1 LEADMTWIVLGEDNG
16 KIKLVSKSH
25 SSNEKPGLLPKGSYL
40 TIENKETGSKF
51 ILRVD
56 DSNQSEPYRPSPL
69 IVDMDLEGLYGD
81 TRCQNIIHAYRIK
94 DISNRDDGKI
104 DFIPPQSLARRS
116 TQEEIDI
123 AFGSSPQGPKVF
135 LATVHSGQNQLLID
149 ENKNFITA
157 SLPDDM
163 FFYQMLICGK
173 TGSGKTVAMKYLV
186 QHFVEELEGAVLT
199 INVKDVDFLRM
210 DQPSQTKSTRAHEEW
225 KVLGVEPHGISN
237 CTIYYPANTNIEHTK
252 GINYKITQK
261 ITLNVKTIEPEA
273 LTGLLQNIS
282 EIGAL
287 NFPDIFRYWQ
297 QNEMGKSG
305 SFNDFVT
312 YFNNQVKDPHFNTL
326 NSRGDVSNVTL
337 HRATFD
343 NIARNLN
350 NSQEFFDNKDAKTID
365 YMDILYPGKLSIIN
379 VAGQKGIQFGSIL
392 LRHLLT
398 RIVTAKSQREND
410 TPILVIIDEVHQF
423 YNTESSREA
432 LGDLDTICRTGR
444 SQMIGVVFA
453 SQNQTDI
460 PKGLSS
466 VINTKIFFKSDGV
479 SGSLYGV
486 SSDEIQTLGPGYAVA
501 NIHNMSQLR
510 IIKFPL
516 SLSGVI
522 EEA

>member
-1 LEADMTWIVLGEDNG
+1 MAWIVLGEENG

-25 SSNEKPGLLPKGSYL
+25 SPNERPGLLPKGSYL
-40 TIENKETGSKF
+40 TIESKETGSKF

-56 DSNQSEPYRPSPL
+56 DSNQNEPYRPSPL

-81 TRCQNIIHAYRIK
+81 TKCQNIIYAYRIK
-94 DISNRDDGKI
+94 DITNRDDGKI
-104 DFIPPQSLARRS
+104 DFIPPQALARRS

-123 AFGSSPQGPKVF
+123 AFGSSSHGPKVF
-135 LATVHSGQNQLLID
+135 LATVHSGQNQLLFD

-157 SLPDDM
+157 SLPDEM
-163 FFYQMLICGK
+163 FFHQMLICGK

-186 QHFVEELEGAVLT
+186 QYFIEELQGAVLT

-210 DQPSQTKSTRAHEEW
+210 DMASQTKNTRAHDEW
-225 KVLGVEPHGISN
+225 KALGVEPHGIEN
-237 CTIYYPANTNIEHTK
+237 CTIYYPANTDIRYTK
-252 GINYKITQK
+252 GINYEITQK

-282 EIGAL
+282 EIGAQ
-287 NFPDIFRYWQ
+287 NFPDIFRFWQ
-297 QNEMGKSG
+297 QNKMGKDG
-305 SFNDFVT
+305 SFNDFVK
-312 YFNNQVKDPHFNTL
+312 YFNNAAKEPIFETM
-326 NSRGDVSNVTL
+326 NSREDVNNVTL

-350 NSQEFFDNKDAKTID
+350 NSLEFFDNEGAKTID
-365 YMDILYPGKLSIIN
+365 FGDILYPGKLSIIN
-379 VAGQKGIQFGSIL
+379 VAGEKGIQFGSIL
-392 LRHLLT
+392 LRHLLK
-398 RIVTAKSQREND
+398 RIVRAKSQKEND

-444 SQMIGVVFA
+444 SQKIGVVFA
-453 SQNQTDI
+453 SQNQNDI

-486 SSDEIQTLGPGYAVA
+486 SSDEIQTLGPGFAVA

-516 SLSGVI
+516 ALSGVI
-522 EEA
+522 DEE